1 MGAND
6 SGTSTIGGLAL
17 LNLPPLDKLTDAQT
31 RGVDCVQDGV
41 TLTSATAVNL
51 GERLSSLADTGTD
64 MRWFPRA
71 CRTCIPTLAMRALHD
86 HAPCCKQCVDD
97 AARCQTGLGLRRLMK
112 EYRR

>member
-1 MGAND
+1 MGANY

-17 LNLPPLDKLTDAQT
+17 LKLPPLDKLTDAQT

-51 GERLSSLADTGTD
+51 GERLSSLDGTD
-64 MRWFPRA
+64 APMRWFPRA
-71 CRTCIPTLAMRALHD
+71 CRTCILTLAMRSLHD
-86 HAPCCKQCVDD
+86 HAPRCEQCVDD
-97 AARCQTGLGLRRLMK
+97 AARCETGLGLRRLMR